1 VVHGH
6 IEPGET
12 AVEAARREMR
22 EETGL
27 EPVRLFNLSRVELF
41 YLHRTDR
48 VALVPAFAAFVSGS
62 AEPVLGPEHDAAEWL
77 SMAEARERVAWPRV
91 ARALEDIPKLVG
103 TGSAGALADVLE
115 I

>member
-1 VVHGH
+1 MHGH

-12 AVEAARREMR
+12 AVDAARREMR

-27 EPVRLFNLSRVELF
+27 APERLFNLSRVELF

-48 VALVPAFAAFVSGS
+48 VAFVPAFAAFVGGA
-62 AEPVLGPEHDAAEWL
+62 AEFTLGPEHDAAEWL
-77 SMAEARERVAWPRV
+77 PIPAARERVAWPRV
-91 ARALEDIPKLVG
+91 ARALEDIVRLVG
-103 TGSAGALADVLE
+103 SGSAGPLGDVLA